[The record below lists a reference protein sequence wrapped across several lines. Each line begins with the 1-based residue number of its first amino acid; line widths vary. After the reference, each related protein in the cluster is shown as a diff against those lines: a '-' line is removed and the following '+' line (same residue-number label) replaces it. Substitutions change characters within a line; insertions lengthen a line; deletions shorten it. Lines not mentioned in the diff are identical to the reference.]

1 MEKLK
6 NFKNYHYKMGFL
18 IIALQIL
25 FQISNTIY
33 LFGIWLI
40 VLSLYASWVLNK
52 LLAEKDNI
60 EKIRANLSQYKKV
73 YIFIIVPLSFLVSQL
88 FVVDIGYKIGL
99 LAFIN
104 ADTGYKKGVL
114 ELINESPIDW
124 INFIGITFI
133 ILHLSINWEI
143 NKIEKEVSNI

>member
-33 LFGIWLI
+33 LLGIGLI
-40 VLSLYASWVLNK
+40 VWSLYASRVLNK

-60 EKIRANLSQYKKV
+60 EKIRAILSKYKKV
-73 YIFIIVPLSFLVSQL
+73 YIFIILPLTFLVSTL
-88 FVVDIGYKIGL
+88 FVADI
-99 LAFIN
+99 
-104 ADTGYKKGVL
+104 GYKKGVFVF
-114 ELINESPIDW
+114 EMINENPIIW

-133 ILHLSINWEI
+133 ILHFSINWEI